1 MSMNMHDRYY
11 EPEDSMDGSEWRE
24 IQESIAEELIA
35 PGGSC
40 DWRDSEMFGEAMSE
54 CGYDESWWIDDVPA
68 EALAK
73 IKDYCWEVAMYKAD
87 SIMQDRG
94 Y

>member
-1 MSMNMHDRYY
+1 MGMSMHDRYY
-11 EPEDSMDGSEWRE
+11 EPEDNMDAGEWRE
-24 IQESIAEELIA
+24 IQEGIAEELIA

-54 CGYDESWWIDDVPA
+54 CGYDEEWWIDTVPP
-68 EALAK
+68 EALVK
-73 IKDYCWEVAMYKAD
+73 IKEYCWECAMYRAN
-87 SIMQDRG
+87 SIMEDRG

>member
-1 MSMNMHDRYY
+1 MSMCMHDRYY
-11 EPEDSMDGSEWRE
+11 EPEDSMDAGEWRE

-40 DWRDSEMFGEAMSE
+40 DWRDPSMFGEAMSE
-54 CGYDESWWIDDVPA
+54 CGYDEEWWIDTVPP
-68 EALAK
+68 EALVK
-73 IKDYCWEVAMYKAD
+73 IKDYCWSCAMHKAD
-87 SIMQDRG
+87 EIMQDRG

>member
-1 MSMNMHDRYY
+1 MMSMHDRYY

-40 DWRDSEMFGEAMSE
+40 DWRDPEMFGEAMSE
-54 CGYDESWWIDDVPA
+54 CGYDEDWWIDTVPA
-68 EALAK
+68 FALAK
-73 IKDYCWEVAMYKAD
+73 IKEYCWECAMYKAN
-87 SIMQDRG
+87 SIMEDRG

>member
-1 MSMNMHDRYY
+1 MMSMHDRYY

-40 DWRDSEMFGEAMSE
+40 DWRDPEMFGEAMSE
-54 CGYDESWWIDDVPA
+54 CGYDEDWWIDTVPA
-68 EALAK
+68 FALAK
-73 IKDYCWEVAMYKAD
+73 IKEYCWEVAMYKAD

>member
-1 MSMNMHDRYY
+1 MGMSMHDRYY
-11 EPEDSMDGSEWRE
+11 ELEDSMDAGEWRE

-40 DWRDSEMFGEAMSE
+40 DWRDPSMFGEAMSE
-54 CGYDESWWIDDVPA
+54 CGYDEEWWIDTVPP
-68 EALAK
+68 EALVK
-73 IKDYCWEVAMYKAD
+73 IKEYCWECAMYHAD

>member
-11 EPEDSMDGSEWRE
+11 EPEDSMDAGEWRE

-40 DWRDSEMFGEAMSE
+40 DWRDPSMFGEAMSE
-54 CGYDESWWIDDVPA
+54 CGYDEEWWIDTVPP
-68 EALAK
+68 EALVK
-73 IKDYCWEVAMYKAD
+73 IKEYCWECAMYHAD

>member
-11 EPEDSMDGSEWRE
+11 EPEDSMDAGEWRE

-40 DWRDSEMFGEAMSE
+40 DWRDPSMFGEAMSE
-54 CGYDESWWIDDVPA
+54 CGYDEEWWIDTVPP
-68 EALAK
+68 EALVK
-73 IKDYCWEVAMYKAD
+73 IKEYCWECAMYKAD